1 MNISFFGLGY
11 VGCVG
16 MGCLAQNGHKVIG
29 IDISS
34 EKIKKINEGMPTIV
48 EAGIDEIIR
57 DLNYIYQT
65 AEEIGEALKEKNGF
79 HIIVIRSTVF
89 PGTNKAVGKI
99 IEEMSGKTR
108 NVHFAVVSNPE
119 FLREGT
125 AVNDYMNP
133 PLTVIGTD

>member
-57 DLNYIYQT
+57 
-65 AEEIGEALKEKNGF
+65 
-79 HIIVIRSTVF
+79 
-89 PGTNKAVGKI
+89 
-99 IEEMSGKTR
+99 
-108 NVHFAVVSNPE
+108 
-119 FLREGT
+119 
-125 AVNDYMNP
+125 
-133 PLTVIGTD
+133 

>member
-48 EAGIDEIIR
+48 EAGSAR
-57 DLNYIYQT
+57 
-65 AEEIGEALKEKNGF
+65 KNQ
-79 HIIVIRSTVF
+79 SY
-89 PGTNKAVGKI
+89 
-99 IEEMSGKTR
+99 TR
-108 NVHFAVVSNPE
+108 LHGGCE
-119 FLREGT
+119 RK
-125 AVNDYMNP
+125 
-133 PLTVIGTD
+133 

>member
-57 DLNYIYQT
+57 NSICK
-65 AEEIGEALKEKNGF
+65 EESEL
-79 HIIVIRSTVF
+79 HTTTWR
-89 PGTNKAVGKI
+89 
-99 IEEMSGKTR
+99 
-108 NVHFAVVSNPE
+108 
-119 FLREGT
+119 L
-125 AVNDYMNP
+125 
-133 PLTVIGTD
+133 

>member
-57 DLNYIYQT
+57 EQHLQGRIRATHDYMEAVRESDISFVCVGTPSTNNGHLNLNY
-65 AEEIGEALKEKNGF
+65 
-79 HIIVIRSTVF
+79 
-89 PGTNKAVGKI
+89 
-99 IEEMSGKTR
+99 M
-108 NVHFAVVSNPE
+108 
-119 FLREGT
+119 
-125 AVNDYMNP
+125 
-133 PLTVIGTD
+133 

>member
-57 DLNYIYQT
+57 EQHLQGRIRATHDYMEAVRESDISFVCVGTPSTTNGHLNLNYIYQT
-65 AEEIGEALKEKNGF
+65 AEEIGEA
-79 HIIVIRSTVF
+79 
-89 PGTNKAVGKI
+89 
-99 IEEMSGKTR
+99 
-108 NVHFAVVSNPE
+108 
-119 FLREGT
+119 
-125 AVNDYMNP
+125 
-133 PLTVIGTD
+133 